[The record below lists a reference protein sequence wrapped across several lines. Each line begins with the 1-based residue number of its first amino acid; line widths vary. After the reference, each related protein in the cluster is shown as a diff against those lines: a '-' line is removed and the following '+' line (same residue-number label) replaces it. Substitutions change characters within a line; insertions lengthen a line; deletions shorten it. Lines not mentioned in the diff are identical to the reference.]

1 MMEWVATVLGAAAVS
16 MAGSSLFVAVRSAK
30 EAARSGEA
38 ALRGAEAARATAS
51 VVSRESAMRTR
62 PWIAISSIEFS
73 EGQNTRLFPDG
84 VLTIKYHNT
93 GSLPAHTLE
102 LDLTL
107 QPSEEHDAFDCD
119 KSPVTGKCDLG
130 GVIPNE
136 ASDRHIPLPS
146 APRYRDWKQQKL
158 KIAFTGCVR
167 YKSGVTEYRTGFE
180 GHLSFAQGD
189 AFPVSWAN
197 TDMI

>member
-1 MMEWVATVLGAAAVS
+1 MMDWVATILGIVAVS
-16 MAGSSLFVAVRSAK
+16 VAGSSLFVAVRSAK

-38 ALRGAEAARATAS
+38 ALQGAEAARATAS

-84 VLTIKYHNT
+84 VLTVKYHNT
-93 GSLPAHTLE
+93 GSLPAHSVD

-107 QPSEEHDAFDCD
+107 QPSDEQALDCD
-119 KSPVTGKCDLG
+119 KAPVSGKCDLG
-130 GVIPNE
+130 GVLPNE
-136 ASDRHIPLPS
+136 ANDRHIPLPT
-146 APRYRDWKQQKL
+146 APRYRVWKQQKL
-158 KIAFTGCVR
+158 KIAFAGCIQ
-167 YKSGVTEYRTGFE
+167 YKSGMTEYRTCFE
-180 GHLSFAQGD
+180 GYLSFAQGD
-189 AFPVSWAN
+189 SFPVSWAN